1 MNDGLMGSFTKTNT
15 NREFYAH
22 TLENDPNPEHWQRL
36 EDHLL
41 QTAKLAGAFAEVF
54 GAKEWGFLAGLW
66 HDLGKYSKEFQD
78 MLLQANNLDAH
89 IEKSGKV
96 DHSSAGAQWAFKF
109 LKDPGKIISYL
120 ITGHHGGLLDGIS
133 EGDLASLKTRLEKQ
147 IPSYIA
153 PDHILNS
160 STELN
165 FPFTADLGRFEIQ
178 VSLFIR
184 MLYSSLVDADF
195 LDTEA
200 FLDKF
205 KASWRKGYPSLE
217 EIKHSLDCFLEKLRR
232 RAPETIVN
240 QCRATVLSDC
250 LRAANL
256 PQGFFS
262 LTVPTGG
269 GKTLSSLAFAL
280 EHARNY
286 RLKRIIY
293 VIPFTSIIEQNAEV
307 FRSAVGVDAVLEH
320 HSNYEPKEEDHRSRL
335 ACENWDAPLIVTTNV
350 QFFESFFGRKS
361 SRCRKLHHIA
371 QSVVILDEAQTIPAA
386 YLKPCME
393 VLKELVSTYH
403 TSVVLCTATQPAIQQ
418 REEFKDGIS
427 NVREIIQN
435 TTNLFDSLKRV
446 KVHPPLSKITNQDLS
461 TRLVE
466 QNQVLCIVNTRRQ
479 ARVMYE
485 SIKPSGHAY
494 HLSALMCP
502 VHRSRILKQIR
513 EVLKESKTCRVIS
526 TQLIEAGVDID
537 FPVVYRSLAGLD
549 SIAQAAGRCNREGTL
564 DQGEVFVFTPE
575 EPIPAGYF
583 RQTAQEAESVIR
595 RYPEDLLGLDA
606 IEAYFRGY
614 YWSQGDQ
621 LDREGILEELKKGK
635 SKDIWF
641 PFQTVSEKFQFIPD
655 VMKPVIVP
663 WDHEAEKL
671 IHTLRYVESYGG
683 LLRKLQPYTV
693 QIHPAIWQKMVAAD
707 ALEMLHDQFP
717 VLLNMSLYRNDIGL
731 CPEDPDHH
739 DVESLI
745 V

>member
-1 MNDGLMGSFTKTNT
+1 MGTPVKTNS
-15 NREFYAH
+15 EFYAH
-22 TLENDPNPEHWQRL
+22 TLEHDPNPAHWQRL

-41 QTAKLAGAFAEVF
+41 QTAKLAGEFAGEF
-54 GAKEWGFLAGLW
+54 GAKDWGYLAGLW
-66 HDLGKYSKEFQD
+66 HDLGKYSQEFQN
-78 MLLQANNLDAH
+78 MLIQANGPDAH
-89 IEKSGKV
+89 IEKNGKV

-109 LKDPGKIISYL
+109 LKDPGKILSYL

-133 EGDLASLKTRLEKQ
+133 EGDLASLKNRLEKQ
-147 IPSYIA
+147 IPSYAA
-153 PDHILNS
+153 PDQILVF
-160 STELN
+160 STKLN
-165 FPFTADLGRFEIQ
+165 FPFVPDIKRFEIQ

-200 FLDKF
+200 FLDKQ
-205 KASWRKGYPSLE
+205 KASWRKGYASLE
-217 EIKHSLDCFLEKLRR
+217 EVKSSLDCFLEKLCRS
-232 RAPETIVN
+232 APETKVN
-240 QCRATVLSDC
+240 QCRNTVLKNC
-250 LRAANL
+250 LTAAYL

-280 EHARNY
+280 EHARIHH
-286 RLKRIIY
+286 LKRVIY

-307 FRSAVGVDAVLEH
+307 FRSAVGINAVLEH

-335 ACENWDAPLIVTTNV
+335 ACDNWDAPLVVTTNV
-350 QFFESFFGRKS
+350 QFFESFFARKS

-393 VLKELVSTYH
+393 VLKELVATYH
-403 TSVVLCTATQPAIQQ
+403 TSIVLCTATQPAIQQ
-418 REEFKDGIS
+418 RDEFKEGIS
-427 NVREIIQN
+427 NVREIIQD
-435 TTNLFDSLKRV
+435 TTGLFQTLKRV
-446 KVHPPLSKITNQDLS
+446 KVHPPLPKMTNHDLS
-461 TRLVE
+461 NRLVE

-479 ARVMYE
+479 AREMYE
-485 SIKPSGHAY
+485 LIKPSGDAY

-502 VHRSRILKQIR
+502 VHRSKTLKEIR
-513 EVLKESKTCRVIS
+513 EKLKEKKTCRIIS

-549 SIAQAAGRCNREGTL
+549 SIAQAAGRCNREGRL
-564 DQGEVFVFTPE
+564 EQGEVFIFNPE
-575 EPIPAGYF
+575 EPIPPGYF

-595 RYPEDLLGLDA
+595 RYPENLLGLEA

-614 YWSQGDQ
+614 YWSQGNQ

-655 VMKPVIVP
+655 VMKPVIIP
-663 WDHEAEKL
+663 WDREAEQL
-671 IHTLRYVESYGG
+671 IQTLRYVESYGG
-683 LLRKLQPYTV
+683 LLRKLQAYTV
-693 QIHPAIWQKMVAAD
+693 QIHSAVWQKMVSAG

-717 VLLNMSLYRNDIGL
+717 VLTNMSIYREDVGL
-731 CPEDPDHH
+731 CPEDPGHYDA
-739 DVESLI
+739 ESLI